1 MAAESAAYKS
11 FFALQPLQLTCSLC
25 SGSPGVNVT
34 VECELRLVL
43 ECGDGAGVAEISQFS
58 AAMRGN

>member
-1 MAAESAAYKS
+1 M
-11 FFALQPLQLTCSLC
+11 
-25 SGSPGVNVT
+25 NVT